1 MMLRHDLPG
10 QAQHLLCCRGV
21 QGRRVLVQQQ
31 QLGRDQCG
39 HQQGKRLTLSAG
51 QQPHG
56 LLHPVLQPHIQQG
69 QPVPEELLLR
79 FAGPAEKS
87 VLILGSAQIGQ
98 GQVLLDGHM
107 RRRPPHGVLKQ
118 PPYFP
123 AALVLRLEGDVL
135 PRQADGALIHIEGP
149 RDGVEEGGFTRAVGA
164 HDGDEVPLLQ
174 TEGNSA
180 QRLLLVHRSGVEGLG
195 DTRKFQHL
203 SVPPFSF
210 PPSASGRQPTA

>member
-1 MMLRHDLPG
+1 M
-10 QAQHLLCCRGV
+10 
-21 QGRRVLVQQQ
+21 
-31 QLGRDQCG
+31 
-39 HQQGKRLTLSAG
+39 
-51 QQPHG
+51 
-56 LLHPVLQPHIQQG
+56 
-69 QPVPEELLLR
+69 
-79 FAGPAEKS
+79 
-87 VLILGSAQIGQ
+87 GSW
-98 GQVLLDGHM
+98 
-107 RRRPPHGVLKQ
+107 KQ

-203 SVPPFSF
+203 SVPPFLISAFRFWKAAHCLRVGAAMASATRMAVSSF
-210 PPSASGRQPTA
+210 IASIILELRAAA